1 MAKTSTDIAFGF
13 DILTEAGDLVAE
25 DIQFTAILTGYRCPA
40 EPDVGVFTAFYE
52 DMEFSDVRIEVTKPI
67 KLHGA
72 SFFGGKMAFI
82 PIPAE
87 LKPAFDRW
95 AALKDTQ
102 ERCQEWLED
111 ANYMESV
118 G

>member
-1 MAKTSTDIAFGF
+1 MTKTSTDIAFGF

-25 DIQFTAILTGYRCPA
+25 DIQFTATLEGNFCRA
-40 EPDVGVFTAFYE
+40 EPDVGASSMHE
-52 DMEFSDVRIEVTKPI
+52 DVEFSDVRIEVTQAI

-72 SFFGGKMAFI
+72 SFFGGKMALI
-82 PIPAE
+82 PLPAE

>member
-1 MAKTSTDIAFGF
+1 MTKTSTDIAFGF
-13 DILTEAGDLVAE
+13 DIITEAGDLIAE
-25 DIQFTAILTGYRCPA
+25 DIQFEATLTGSYRRA
-40 EPDVGVFTAFYE
+40 EPDVGQSAFHE
-52 DMEFSDVRIEVTKPI
+52 DMEFSDILIEATKPNPDRP
-67 KLHGA
+67 A
-72 SFFGGKMAFI
+72 SFWGRKSHFI
-82 PIPAE
+82 PLPAE